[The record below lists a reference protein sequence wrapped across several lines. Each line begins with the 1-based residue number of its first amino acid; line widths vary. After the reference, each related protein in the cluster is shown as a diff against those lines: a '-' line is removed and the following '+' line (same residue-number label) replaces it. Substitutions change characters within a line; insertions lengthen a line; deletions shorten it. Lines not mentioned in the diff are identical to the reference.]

1 MKNNKKGISL
11 IVLVITIIVIIILA
25 AAVILTLT
33 SNNPIQSANAAK
45 IAQNKDSIESALNL
59 YVAQK
64 TAATQGQYSNLEI
77 LTAKVGGTGAA
88 ISGLTATVSGTPSTN
103 ASITG
108 CYLLDQ
114 AAVVSQVGITM
125 PEAAG
130 TPLVNSKWY
139 IDPATNKV
147 YYVYPS
153 TATIPSA
160 ITAMDFVK
168 KLV

>member
-1 MKNNKKGISL
+1 MKQNKKGISL

-77 LTAKVGGTGAA
+77 LTAKVGGTGSA
-88 ISGLTATVSGTPSTN
+88 ISGLTATVGSVATDAN
-103 ASITG
+103 LTG
-108 CYLLDQ
+108 LYLLDQ

-125 PEAAG
+125 PDPNATA
-130 TPLVNSKWY
+130 NDKWY

-147 YYVYPS
+147 YYVYAHA
-153 TATIPSA
+153 ATIPSA
-160 ITAMDFVK
+160 ISAMDFIKQKAV
-168 KLV
+168 